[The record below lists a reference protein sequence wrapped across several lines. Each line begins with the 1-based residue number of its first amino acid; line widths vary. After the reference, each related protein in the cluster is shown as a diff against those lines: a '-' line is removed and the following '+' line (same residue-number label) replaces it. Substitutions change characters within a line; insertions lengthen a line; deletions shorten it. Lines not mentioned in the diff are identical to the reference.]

1 MSTRSATTFEGVI
14 RFHTKSKNG
23 CLTCRRRRIKC
34 DEAEPICRNCHRR
47 ELVCVQRP
55 KIERKQQESTLYKPL
70 TTPLPSSFTIDA
82 TSLQVFHHYMTVT
95 APSLCTDPIYVAAST
110 SPLPRLLFSNPVC
123 MHATLAFTALHL
135 GRLYELS
142 SSPSSQNWVARAS
155 AHRKAA
161 IGLFLSPSLN
171 PDVHFMTIRSLLF
184 YTVSSSLS
192 SPSSS
197 PESIFSLVTLLHNVW
212 SPLKQFI
219 YADPWL
225 KDVSCHFRR
234 LVSAAALTTHDLS
247 TRFLAP
253 LHHLYDD
260 TLTNLDL
267 DREELDDSDIKEA
280 YRMAVFGLIATY
292 PLTQTGLEAR
302 SLVFWPALFGKRFV
316 ELLNERRQRAL
327 IILYYY
333 LMILRNLSERF
344 WWVSEV
350 GRWVDYVYGLIDE
363 RWREWLRKV
372 IAENAWV

>member
-1 MSTRSATTFEGVI
+1 
-14 RFHTKSKNG
+14 
-23 CLTCRRRRIKC
+23 
-34 DEAEPICRNCHRR
+34 
-47 ELVCVQRP
+47 
-55 KIERKQQESTLYKPL
+55 
-70 TTPLPSSFTIDA
+70 
-82 TSLQVFHHYMTVT
+82 
-95 APSLCTDPIYVAAST
+95 
-110 SPLPRLLFSNPVC
+110 
-123 MHATLAFTALHL
+123 
-135 GRLYELS
+135 
-142 SSPSSQNWVARAS
+142 
-155 AHRKAA
+155 
-161 IGLFLSPSLN
+161 
-171 PDVHFMTIRSLLF
+171 MTIRSLLF

-219 YADPWL
+219 YADPW
-225 KDVSCHFRR
+225 
-234 LVSAAALTTHDLS
+234 
-247 TRFLAP
+247 FLAP